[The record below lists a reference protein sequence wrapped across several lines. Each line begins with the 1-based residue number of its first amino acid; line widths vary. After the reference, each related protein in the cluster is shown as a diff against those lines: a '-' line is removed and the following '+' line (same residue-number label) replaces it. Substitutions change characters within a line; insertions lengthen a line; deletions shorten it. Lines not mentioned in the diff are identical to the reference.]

1 VNGRLDGHPPVFDSW
16 PEVLRRVRAVASMPG
31 PMLVVS
37 DFDGTLAPVD
47 PDPMGARVEPLG
59 RAALR
64 RLARL
69 ESAHPDRLRV
79 VVLSGR
85 TALDVVS
92 RVRVGGIGYLGN
104 HGLEGGVL
112 PRGVPAERLVV
123 RSDAGLEGFIEPA
136 LELGRAVAAAL
147 GEPAWLFVEEKGP
160 SVAFHYRAARDP
172 HAALGRLV
180 GAIDARFR
188 SHGDGGFERFDSR
201 RIVEFR
207 PAGAGGKGAAVAR
220 LLERERPATA
230 IVIGDDRSDA
240 EAFRVVSAARADG
253 RLAASL
259 AIAVHGSIETALEV
273 VEAADLVMPSP
284 REAARSLS
292 ALAAALE
299 REWARQEA
307 PTGRSAGRSS

>member
-1 VNGRLDGHPPVFDSW
+1 MSGPLDGHPPVFDPW
-16 PEVLRRVRAVASMPG
+16 LAVLGRVRALAVSPG
-31 PMLVVS
+31 PLLVVS

-47 PDPMGARVEPLG
+47 PDPMGARIEPLG

-69 ESAHPDRLRV
+69 ESVRPDRLRV

-104 HGLEGGVL
+104 HGLEGGML

-136 LELGRAVAAAL
+136 LALGRAVAAAL
-147 GEPAWLFVEEKGP
+147 GEPAWLLVEEKGP
-160 SVAFHYRAARDP
+160 SVAFHYRAAEDP
-172 HAALGRLV
+172 DAAQGALV
-180 GAIDARFR
+180 GAIDDRFR
-188 SHGDGGFERFDSR
+188 SHGDGGFERFDGR
-201 RIVEFR
+201 RIVELR

-220 LLERERPATA
+220 LLERECPGTA
-230 IVIGDDRSDA
+230 IVLGDDRSDA
-240 EAFRVVSAARADG
+240 EAFRVVSTARADG

-259 AIAVHGSIETALEV
+259 AIAVHGSVETPLEV
-273 VEAADLVMPSP
+273 VETADLVLPSP
-284 REAARSLS
+284 RDAARSLS
-292 ALAAALE
+292 ALAAALD
-299 REWARQEA
+299 REWARWGA
-307 PTGRSAGRSS
+307 PAGGS

>member
-1 VNGRLDGHPPVFDSW
+1 VSGRLDGHPPVFDSW
-16 PEVLRRVRAVASMPG
+16 PEVLPRVRALASTPG
-31 PMLVVS
+31 PLLVVS

-47 PDPMGARVEPLG
+47 PDPMGAHIEPLA

-69 ESAHPDRLRV
+69 ESFHPDRLRV

-85 TALDVVS
+85 TALDVVG

-104 HGLEGGVL
+104 HGLEGGLL

-136 LELGRAVAAAL
+136 LALGRAVAAAL
-147 GEPAWLFVEEKGP
+147 GEPAWLFVEDKGP

-172 HAALGRLV
+172 HVALGTLV
-180 GAIDARFR
+180 GAIDDRFR

-230 IVIGDDRSDA
+230 IVLGDDRSDA

-259 AIAVHGSIETALEV
+259 TIAVHGSVETPLEV
-273 VEAADLVMPSP
+273 VEAADLVLATP
-284 REAARSLS
+284 RDAARSLS

-299 REWARQEA
+299 REWARQR
-307 PTGRSAGRSS
+307 TRAGRSVGRSS